1 MTEPQGL
8 THREI
13 QVVFASL
20 MLGLLLP
27 ALNSTIVS
35 TALPSMVSDLGGLAQ
50 LSWVV
55 TSYLLAST
63 VAVPVVGKLSDLYGR
78 RPMFQ
83 LSIVVFM
90 VGSVAAGLSQ
100 TMGQLVVA
108 RTVQGA
114 AGGSLMAL
122 AQIAIA
128 DVVAPRQRGR
138 YQGYIGA
145 VFAFAS
151 VVGPTVGGFF
161 VDHLSWRWIFF
172 INVPIGLIA
181 MFGVQRYLRIEHEP
195 RKAPIDYAGAALVT
209 LAFTPVLLIS
219 VWGGSTFPWLSAQV
233 GGLAALALVCLV
245 VLFLVERRAA
255 EPVVPL
261 HLFRNRMFQT
271 STFITFVIGGVLL
284 TAIITIPTFL
294 QVVTGL
300 SATRSGLVLLTMM
313 ASMLVTNITIGRM
326 ITRWGRY
333 QIFPVLGTG
342 VLIVAFGLM
351 STMGPS
357 TPTSL
362 VTAYLAMVG
371 LGVGLTMHV
380 VVLAVQNWVEPRD
393 IGVATASTQFF
404 RSMGSMI
411 ALAAFGAVT
420 NLHLAAWVREH
431 SASRGFGGL
440 DVDGLAS
447 DPDALAALPVAL
459 QGILRVALADAITY
473 SYLLAVPCLVLAF
486 VTALILPELP
496 LRDRVRPAP
505 EDAGKEGETDAV

>member
-1 MTEPQGL
+1 MTEPEGL

-35 TALPSMVSDLGGLAQ
+35 TALPSLVSDLGGLAQ

-78 RPMFQ
+78 RPTFQ
-83 LSIVVFM
+83 LAIVVFM
-90 VGSVAAGLSQ
+90 AGSVAAGLSQ

-181 MFGVQRYLRIEHEP
+181 MFGVRRYLRIEHES
-195 RKAPIDYAGAALVT
+195 REARIDYAGAALVT
-209 LAFTPVLLIS
+209 LGFAPVLLIS

-233 GGLAALALVCLV
+233 VGLAALALVCLV
-245 VLFLVERRAA
+245 ALFLVERRTA

-261 HLFRNRMFQT
+261 HLFSSRMFLV

-300 SATRSGLVLLTMM
+300 SATTSGLVLLTMM

-333 QIFPVLGTG
+333 KLFPVLGTG
-342 VLIVAFGLM
+342 VLTASFGLM
-351 STMGPS
+351 STMGPRTS
-357 TPTSL
+357 TSL
-362 VTAYLAMVG
+362 VAAYLAMVG

-380 VVLAVQNWVEPRD
+380 VVLAVQNWVDPRD

-431 SASRGFGGL
+431 SATRGFGGL

-459 QGILRVALADAITY
+459 QSILRVALADAITY
-473 SYLLAVPCLVLAF
+473 SYLLAVPCMILAF
-486 VTALILPELP
+486 VTALLLPELP
-496 LRDRVRPAP
+496 LRDRVGLAP